1 MHPQITTRFFIKG
14 VGAFLY
20 FENSSLC
27 NISKMIRW
35 WHGLQVA
42 AWHFTIH
49 IHYENEVHMMFEN
62 LDVPLRKRVVKRE
75 KGHFQGQDINF
86 KKDWYLVHWRDQI
99 SLNLYKN
106 QYLVKKI
113 INYIIWIQ
121 NSQAFT
127 NLFDLY
133 SIVQLHVLFYFSTY
147 ICLIRSNF
155 MLMMIVS

>member
-1 MHPQITTRFFIKG
+1 MHPHITTRFFIKG
-14 VGAFLY
+14 VWAFLY

-35 WHGLQVA
+35 WHGLQVE

-49 IHYENEVHMMFEN
+49 IHYENGVDMMFEN

-75 KGHFQGQDINF
+75 KSHFQVQDINF

-133 SIVQLHVLFYFSTY
+133 SLVQLHVLFYFST
-147 ICLIRSNF
+147 
-155 MLMMIVS
+155 